1 DHGLSLID
9 INDLFTAASYRVSS
23 LGVYVYESK
32 YTDDI
37 KNGDRIA
44 SINGKEVSTSAGV
57 KEALS
62 GCQVGDKVD
71 VTVVRGGRFVS
82 VELELHEYIPEGS
95 GEVSFG

>member
-1 DHGLSLID
+1 M
-9 INDLFTAASYRVSS
+9 FTAAAYRVNA

-44 SINGKEVSTSAGV
+44 SVNGIEVSTSAKV

-62 GCQVGDKVD
+62 GCSVGDVVD
-71 VTVVRGGRFVS
+71 ITVVRNGKLINVK
-82 VELELHEYIPEGS
+82 LKLQEYVPDND
-95 GEVSFG
+95 VSFGR